1 MGRDGARPANKA
13 DARQARQIIID
24 RLKVQGMTLSHFA
37 ETLDARLDKLSPA
50 LLCSSPV
57 TPRSISLRI
66 RAAEALGLDP
76 LDLWDR
82 VFLTAPRKS
91 PVKGLR
97 LKAVD
102 LETVSPEDWDAL
114 PARTRVK
121 SVMKRRGLRSHKEL
135 AASMGQHARA
145 VTLAIY
151 GMSDRQDLRIKIA
164 EFLEWPIDDL
174 WPEDYRAATVRK
186 GAPMRMQ
193 ASGLRASPFFGFG
206 DMRQMRRG
214 RKASAR

>member
-1 MGRDGARPANKA
+1 MGRDGARPGNKA
-13 DARQARQIIID
+13 DARQARQIIVD
-24 RLKVQGMTLSHFA
+24 RLKEQGMTLSRFA

-50 LLCSSPV
+50 LLCTSPV
-57 TPRSISLRI
+57 TPRSIALRI

-76 LDLWDR
+76 LDLWER

-91 PVKGLR
+91 PVQGLR

-114 PARTRVK
+114 PSRTRVK
-121 SVMKRRGLRSHKEL
+121 SVMKRRGFRSHKEL
-135 AASMGQHARA
+135 AAAMGQHARA

-174 WPEDYRAATVRK
+174 WPEDYRVVTARK
-186 GAPMRMQ
+186 GAPMRRR
-193 ASGLRASPFFGFG
+193 AIGLRASPFFGFG
-206 DMRQMRRG
+206 DMRQMRQG
-214 RKASAR
+214 RKASSQ